1 VQDNDQQ
8 AARVIHCP
16 NCGASNPAGAG
27 YCAAC
32 GSRLPDVNV
41 ADEETLI
48 DVSSSQP
55 RVLEEEPADPFGPGR
70 VQGGFTTV
78 RIEQGRVFVSQGNRR
93 TCLLIAIVV
102 VLVFCCACWLLW
114 SIPGRLF

>member
-1 VQDNDQQ
+1 MRDDDQQ

-27 YCAAC
+27 YCASC
-32 GSRLPDVNV
+32 GSRLPDDTT

-48 DVSSSQP
+48 DVSSGQP
-55 RVLEEEPADPFGPGR
+55 RVLDEEPAGAFGSGR

-78 RIEQGRVFVSQGNRR
+78 RFGQGRVVVSEGNRR
-93 TCLLIAIVV
+93 TCLLVAVV
-102 VLVFCCACWLLW
+102 ALLVFCCACWVIW